1 MVFTEVSTR
10 EEKEEVMSNLLIN
23 ALQTV
28 AMFNTQ
34 TSELVSFSFTLE
46 DVFNRDRWDDVAIN
60 RKMIQ
65 LKKRA

>member
-1 MVFTEVSTR
+1 MVEVSAR
-10 EEKEEVMSNLLIN
+10 KEKEAVMSNPLNN

-28 AMFNTQ
+28 ALFNTQ

-46 DVFNRDRWDDVAIN
+46 DVFNRDRWDDVAIT

-65 LKKRA
+65 LKKRD

>member
-1 MVFTEVSTR
+1 MVEVSVR
-10 EEKEEVMSNLLIN
+10 EEKEEVIPNPSID
-23 ALQTV
+23 AIQTV
-28 AMFNTQ
+28 AMFNTR

-46 DVFNRDRWDDVAIN
+46 DVFSRDRWDDVAIN

>member
-1 MVFTEVSTR
+1 MVEVSVR
-10 EEKEEVMSNLLIN
+10 EEKEEVMPNPSID
-23 ALQTV
+23 AIQTI
-28 AMFNTQ
+28 AMFNTR

-46 DVFNRDRWDDVAIN
+46 DVFSRDRWDDVAIN